1 VKGMHMPLSMLSE
14 GESGIVVD
22 IEGGRGLIRRLLEL
36 GFTPGTRVKVL
47 KVSPPGPLLVE
58 VRESRI
64 ALGRGVAMKVL
75 VEVIR

>member
-1 VKGMHMPLSMLSE
+1 MYMPLSMLSE